1 MATKVGYIRQDPTE
15 AINWAEVGANFSGI
29 LKEEARVRE
38 EKKAEIDRATR
49 EMERVLKDSP
59 MGDSKNMNEWSLKYA
74 SDAQQQLLMVNTLLK
89 SGQLKPKDYTIIR
102 QNLADGTDQAFTL
115 VQEYQNEYS
124 DKMARMKAKYGDVGP
139 DGKPIIPS
147 QELEQFLMGTAE
159 GFGNFNA
166 SELVINPTTGNVM
179 VGFRNEKGEIESDPS
194 KLVGINNLRNRI
206 KGKFDLYDMQGA
218 ITKAKAETFGQF
230 QQIDAKLG
238 TLYQKGLIATISG
251 PAFRSPSNIADMVS
265 KGYITAEEGK
275 LIGMQA
281 KTEDLWVESQLS
293 NGYNVTSLLTNNLG
307 GTAPNGKPYDFVW
320 SASEED
326 ENHILLQQVD
336 GAVVPNF
343 DSEIGQVHR
352 QTAKEG
358 LLAAMRGALDVT
370 VAGQAISGTT
380 PPQQQE
386 WQAKRGDEKKEEA
399 SLASTWNAIGMNPDV
414 TVKRAKLQSL
424 LGDARVKKSGLFEI
438 NMSDI
443 AADGS
448 FTVDFIYPN
457 TPERNRLGILV
468 DENTTLE
475 EWAGLGSEVT
485 GITDPKEAIRL
496 GGGGKGTDKINSAG
510 FKGGVQDK
518 RGDTD
523 YTPAFVNYLDKFA
536 PAGTD
541 GGGYKNTDS
550 DKINLYYGPDIVIP
564 QIQKAF
570 PDLGLVVTKYSDDEI
585 QVKIPGSKASPLIL
599 EVDLYQT
606 ANQGKAISDLMTY
619 IQNNTPKSLVN
630 DIGKKKGWKSTTG
643 SGGIGGGNA
652 SQFNDDNE

>member
-166 SELVINPTTGNVM
+166 SELVINPTSGNVM

-206 KGKFDLYDMQGA
+206 KSKFDLYDMQGA
-218 ITKAKAETFGQF
+218 ITTAKAETFGQF

-281 KTEDLWVESQLS
+281 KTEDIWVESQLS

-352 QTAKEG
+352 QTAMDG
-358 LLAAMRGALDVT
+358 LLAATRGALDVA
-370 VAGQAISGTT
+370 VAGQVVGGNNPPAPPDPARGDRLKAQQSFMGNVAKLYYGTPQEIDEAGAWLRSQNPDIASIDRAGTDVIVVYADGHEEILKFANDTGTLSKEQWVKGNANFFLPVANKITDIDKTWNSSGADPSRGLNKEYSGVYSGTVSETEGVDEAFTRILTEQKGFT
-380 PPQQQE
+380 PSVLVADDE
-386 WQAKRGDEKKEEA
+386 NKTKTNLQAVLKGIPA
-399 SLASTWNAIGMNPDV
+399 SSNW
-414 TVKRAKLQSL
+414 
-424 LGDARVKKSGLFEI
+424 
-438 NMSDI
+438 
-443 AADGS
+443 
-448 FTVDFIYPN
+448 TVDFDWDGSDVVEIFNDKKELVMKIDLDDMTAEGQANAMKQLKN
-457 TPERNRLGILV
+457 TIAAATDAAGKSLLIGKGQK
-468 DENTTLE
+468 TTNKP
-475 EWAGLGSEVT
+475 T
-485 GITDPKEAIRL
+485 GKSSRIRTTATTPQQTEATDP
-496 GGGGKGTDKINSAG
+496 
-510 FKGGVQDK
+510 
-518 RGDTD
+518 
-523 YTPAFVNYLDKFA
+523 A
-536 PAGTD
+536 PH
-541 GGGYKNTDS
+541 
-550 DKINLYYGPDIVIP
+550 
-564 QIQKAF
+564 
-570 PDLGLVVTKYSDDEI
+570 
-585 QVKIPGSKASPLIL
+585 
-599 EVDLYQT
+599 
-606 ANQGKAISDLMTY
+606 
-619 IQNNTPKSLVN
+619 
-630 DIGKKKGWKSTTG
+630 
-643 SGGIGGGNA
+643 
-652 SQFNDDNE
+652 

>member
-89 SGQLKPKDYTIIR
+89 SGQLKPKDYTVIR

-124 DKMARMKAKYGDVGP
+124 DKMARMKAKFGDVGP
-139 DGKPIIPS
+139 DGKPIVPS

-166 SELVINPTTGNVM
+166 SELVINPTSGNVM
-179 VGFRNEKGEIESDPS
+179 VGFRNENGEIESDPN

-238 TLYQKGLIATISG
+238 TLYQKGLITTISG
-251 PAFRSPSNIADMVS
+251 PAFRSESNIADMVL

-281 KTEDLWVESQLS
+281 KTEDLWAESQLS
-293 NGYNVTSLLTNNLG
+293 NTYNVTSLLTNNLG
-307 GTAPNGKPYDFVW
+307 GIAPNGQPYKYTFKAD
-320 SASEED
+320 EED
-326 ENHILLQQVD
+326 DNTILLQQVD

-343 DSEIGQVHR
+343 DSAVGKVHK
-352 QTAKEG
+352 QTAKDG
-358 LLAAMRGALDVT
+358 LLAATRGALDVT

-380 PPQQQE
+380 PPQQRE
-386 WQAKRGDEKKEEA
+386 WEATRGDEKKEQK
-399 SLASTWNAIGMNPDV
+399 SFMGNV
-414 TVKRAKLQSL
+414 AKLYYGTPQ
-424 LGDARVKKSGLFEI
+424 EI
-438 NMSDI
+438 DEAGAWLRSQNPDI
-443 AADGS
+443 AAID
-448 FTVDFIYPN
+448 
-457 TPERNRLGILV
+457 R
-468 DENTTLE
+468 
-475 EWAGLGSEVT
+475 
-485 GITDPKEAIRL
+485 
-496 GGGGKGTDKINSAG
+496 
-510 FKGGVQDK
+510 
-518 RGDTD
+518 
-523 YTPAFVNYLDKFA
+523 
-536 PAGTD
+536 AGTD
-541 GGGYKNTDS
+541 VIVVYADGHEEVLKFTNDDGTLSQEQWVKGNANFFLPEGNKIRDVNETWKSSGADPNRELNTTYS
-550 DKINLYYGPDIVIP
+550 QEYAGTISKTEGVNE
-564 QIQKAF
+564 AF
-570 PDLGLVVTKYSDDEI
+570 TR
-585 QVKIPGSKASPLIL
+585 IL
-599 EVDLYQT
+599 TE
-606 ANQGKAISDLMTY
+606 
-619 IQNNTPKSLVN
+619 
-630 DIGKKKGWKSTTG
+630 KKGFTPSVLVPNSEEKTRTKLQAVLRGVPASSTWTVNEAEWGPNIVEIRNDKKELVMRIDLDGMTPEGQANAMKQLKNNVAAATDPTGMKLLIGTGQKKTTTPTGKSSRQRTTSTTQETKDKKT
-643 SGGIGGGNA
+643 NA
-652 SQFNDDNE
+652 PIE

>member
-89 SGQLKPKDYTIIR
+89 SGQLKPKDYTVIR

-115 VQEYQNEYS
+115 VQEYQDEYS

-166 SELVINPTTGNVM
+166 SELVINPTSGNVM
-179 VGFRNEKGEIESDPS
+179 VGFRNEKGEIESDPN

-206 KGKFDLYDMQGA
+206 KSKFDLYDMQGA

-251 PAFRSPSNIADMVS
+251 PAFRSQSNIDDMVS

-281 KTEDLWVESQLS
+281 KTEDLWAESQLS
-293 NGYNVTSLLTNNLG
+293 NTYNVTSLLTNNLG
-307 GTAPNGKPYDFVW
+307 GMAPNGQPYKFTFKAD
-320 SASEED
+320 EED
-326 ENHILLQQVD
+326 DNTILLQQVD

-343 DSEIGQVHR
+343 ESAIGKAHK
-352 QTAKEG
+352 QTAKDG
-358 LLAAMRGALDVT
+358 LLAATRGALDVT

-380 PPQQQE
+380 PPQQQQ
-386 WQAKRGDEKKEEA
+386 WQAARGDEKKKEA
-399 SLASTWNAIGMNPDV
+399 SLVSTWNEIGMNPDV

-424 LGDARVKKSGLFEI
+424 LGDERVKKSGLYEI
-438 NMSDI
+438 NMSDP
-443 AADGS
+443 APDGS

-457 TPERNRLGILV
+457 SPERNRLGIVV
-468 DENTTLE
+468 DENMTLE
-475 EWAGLGSEVT
+475 EWAGLGSEVH
-485 GITDPKEAIRL
+485 GISDPAEALRV
-496 GGGGKGTDKINSAG
+496 GGGGDGTSLINTKA
-510 FKGGVQDK
+510 FKGGVQDR
-518 RGDTD
+518 RGDVD
-523 YTPAFVNYLDKFA
+523 YTSSFANYLDKFA

-541 GGGYKNTDS
+541 RGGYTTSNS
-550 DKINLYYGPDIVIP
+550 SKINLYYGPDVVIP
-564 QIQKAF
+564 QIKKAF
-570 PDLGLVVTKYSDDEI
+570 PELGLVVTKYSGDKI

-599 EVDLYQT
+599 EVDLYRT
-606 ANQGKAISDLMTY
+606 DNQGLAISALMDY
-619 IQNNTPKSLVN
+619 IQQNTPKAKVDELG
-630 DIGKKKGWKSTTG
+630 GKLKWTSSTS
-643 SGGIGGGNA
+643 SGGTGGGGA
-652 SQFNDDNE
+652 PR

>member
-115 VQEYQNEYS
+115 VQEYQDEYA
-124 DKMARMKAKYGDVGP
+124 DKMARMKAKFGDVGP
-139 DGKPIIPS
+139 DGKPIVPS

-166 SELVINPTTGNVM
+166 SELVINPTSGNVM
-179 VGFRNEKGEIESDPS
+179 VGFRNENGEIDSDPN

-251 PAFRSPSNIADMVS
+251 PAFRSPSNIADMVA

-281 KTEDLWVESQLS
+281 KTEDLWAESQLS
-293 NGYNVTSLLTNNLG
+293 NVYNVTSLLTNNLG
-307 GTAPNGKPYDFVW
+307 GIAPNGQPYKFTFKAD
-320 SASEED
+320 EED
-326 ENHILLQQVD
+326 ENTILLQQVD

-343 DSEIGQVHR
+343 ESEIGQAHR
-352 QTAKEG
+352 QTAKDG
-358 LLAAMRGALDVT
+358 LLAATRGALDVT
-370 VAGQAISGTT
+370 VAGQAVSGTT
-380 PPQQQE
+380 PPQQQQ
-386 WQAKRGDEKKEEA
+386 WQAERGDKKKEEA
-399 SLASTWNAIGMNPDV
+399 SLASTWNEIGMSPDV
-414 TVKRAKLQSL
+414 ETKRAKLRAL
-424 LGDARVKKSGLFEI
+424 LGDERVKKSGLFEI
-438 NMSDI
+438 NMSEPT
-443 AADGS
+443 ADGS

-457 TPERNRLGILV
+457 NPERNRLGIVV
-468 DENTTLE
+468 DKDMTLE
-475 EWAGLGSEVT
+475 EWAGLGSEVH
-485 GITDPKEAIRL
+485 GISDPKEALRI
-496 GGGGKGTDKINSAG
+496 GGGGDGTSLINTAG
-510 FKGGVQDK
+510 FKGGVKDR
-518 RGDTD
+518 RGDVD
-523 YTPAFVNYLDKFA
+523 YTASFATYLDKFA

-541 GGGYKNTDS
+541 SGGYKTKES
-550 DKINLYYGPDIVIP
+550 SKINLYYGPDIVIP
-564 QIQKAF
+564 QIKNAF
-570 PDLGLVVTKYSDDEI
+570 PELGLIVTKYSGDEI
-585 QVKIPGSKASPLIL
+585 QVKIPGSKAAPLIL

-606 ANQGKAISDLMTY
+606 SNQGEAISTLMNY
-619 IQNNTPKSLVN
+619 IQQNTPKATVDKL
-630 DIGKKKGWKSTTG
+630 GGQLGWKSATTSGGGTG
-643 SGGIGGGNA
+643 SGGSA
-652 SQFNDDNE
+652 PR

>member
-38 EKKAEIDRATR
+38 EKKTEIDRATR

-89 SGQLKPKDYTIIR
+89 SGQLKPKDYTVIR

-124 DKMARMKAKYGDVGP
+124 DKMARMKAKFGDVGP
-139 DGKPIIPS
+139 DGKPLVPS

-166 SELVINPTTGNVM
+166 SELVINPTSGNVM
-179 VGFRNEKGEIESDPS
+179 VGFRNENGEIESDPN

-251 PAFRSPSNIADMVS
+251 PAFRSESNIADMVS

-281 KTEDLWVESQLS
+281 KTEDLWAESQLS
-293 NGYNVTSLLTNNLG
+293 NTYNVTSLLTNNLG
-307 GTAPNGKPYDFVW
+307 GMAPNGQPYKFTFKAD
-320 SASEED
+320 EED
-326 ENHILLQQVD
+326 DNTILLQQVD

-343 DSEIGQVHR
+343 DSAVGKVHK
-352 QTAKEG
+352 QTAKDG
-358 LLAAMRGALDVT
+358 LLAATRGALDVT

-380 PPQQQE
+380 PPQQQQ
-386 WQAKRGDEKKEEA
+386 WQAARGDEKKKEA
-399 SLASTWNAIGMNPDV
+399 SLASTWNEIGMSSDV
-414 TVKRAKLQSL
+414 EVKRAKLQSL
-424 LGDARVKKSGLFEI
+424 LGDERVKQSGLFEI
-438 NMSDI
+438 SMSEP

-448 FTVDFIYPN
+448 FTVDFVYPN
-457 TPERNRLGILV
+457 NPERNRLGIVV
-468 DENTTLE
+468 DENMTLE
-475 EWAGLGSEVT
+475 EWAGLGSEVH
-485 GITDPKEAIRL
+485 GISDPKEALRI
-496 GGGGKGTDKINSAG
+496 GGGGQGTDKINAAG
-510 FKGGVQDK
+510 FKGGVEDR
-518 RGDTD
+518 RGDVD
-523 YTPAFVNYLDKFA
+523 YSAPFTNYLDKFA

-541 GGGYKNTDS
+541 TGGYSKPDS
-550 DKINLYYGPDIVIP
+550 SKINLWYGPDIVIP
-564 QIQKAF
+564 QIKKAF
-570 PDLGLVVTKYSDDEI
+570 PELGLVVTKLSGNKI
-585 QVKIPGSKASPLIL
+585 QVKIPGSKKEALTL

-606 ANQGKAISDLMTY
+606 SNQGKGITELMNY
-619 IQNNTPKSLVN
+619 IQQNTPKSLIN
-630 DIGKKKGWKSTTG
+630 EIGKQKGWKSTTSSGSRSG
-643 SGGIGGGNA
+643 SGGSA
-652 SQFNDDNE
+652 PR

>member
-1 MATKVGYIRQDPTE
+1 M
-15 AINWAEVGANFSGI
+15 
-29 LKEEARVRE
+29 
-38 EKKAEIDRATR
+38 
-49 EMERVLKDSP
+49 
-59 MGDSKNMNEWSLKYA
+59 
-74 SDAQQQLLMVNTLLK
+74 
-89 SGQLKPKDYTIIR
+89 
-102 QNLADGTDQAFTL
+102 
-115 VQEYQNEYS
+115 
-124 DKMARMKAKYGDVGP
+124 
-139 DGKPIIPS
+139 
-147 QELEQFLMGTAE
+147 
-159 GFGNFNA
+159 
-166 SELVINPTTGNVM
+166 
-179 VGFRNEKGEIESDPS
+179 
-194 KLVGINNLRNRI
+194 
-206 KGKFDLYDMQGA
+206 
-218 ITKAKAETFGQF
+218 
-230 QQIDAKLG
+230 IDAKLG
-238 TLYQKGLIATISG
+238 TLYQKGFIATISG
-251 PAFRSPSNIADMVS
+251 PAFRSESNIADMVS

-370 VAGQAISGTT
+370 VAGQAVSGTT
-380 PPQQQE
+380 PPQQQQ
-386 WQAKRGDEKKEEA
+386 WQAERGDKKKEEA
-399 SLASTWNAIGMNPDV
+399 SLASTWNEIGMNPDV

-496 GGGGKGTDKINSAG
+496 GGGGKGTDKINSAV
-510 FKGGVQDK
+510 FKG
-518 RGDTD
+518 
-523 YTPAFVNYLDKFA
+523 
-536 PAGTD
+536 
-541 GGGYKNTDS
+541 
-550 DKINLYYGPDIVIP
+550 
-564 QIQKAF
+564 
-570 PDLGLVVTKYSDDEI
+570 
-585 QVKIPGSKASPLIL
+585 
-599 EVDLYQT
+599 
-606 ANQGKAISDLMTY
+606 
-619 IQNNTPKSLVN
+619 
-630 DIGKKKGWKSTTG
+630 
-643 SGGIGGGNA
+643 
-652 SQFNDDNE
+652 

>member
-15 AINWAEVGANFSGI
+15 AINWAEVGANFSG
-29 LKEEARVRE
+29 LLQEEARVRE

-74 SDAQQQLLMVNTLLK
+74 SDAQNQLLMTNALLK
-89 SGQLKPKDYTIIR
+89 NGQLKPKDYTIIR

-206 KGKFDLYDMQGA
+206 KSKFDLYDMQGA
-218 ITKAKAETFGQF
+218 ITTAKAETFGQF
-230 QQIDAKLG
+230 QMIDAKLG

-251 PAFRSPSNIADMVS
+251 PAFRSESNIADMVS

-293 NGYNVTSLLTNNLG
+293 NAYNVTSLLTNNLG

-352 QTAKEG
+352 QTAMDG
-358 LLAAMRGALDVT
+358 LLAATRGALDVA
-370 VAGQAISGTT
+370 VAGQVVGGNN
-380 PPQQQE
+380 PP
-386 WQAKRGDEKKEEA
+386 APPDPARGDRLKA
-399 SLASTWNAIGMNPDV
+399 QQSFMGNV
-414 TVKRAKLQSL
+414 AKLYYGTPQ
-424 LGDARVKKSGLFEI
+424 EI
-438 NMSDI
+438 DEAGAWLRSQNPDI
-443 AADGS
+443 AAIDRAGTDVIVVYNDGHEEVLKFS
-448 FTVDFIYPN
+448 NDKGTLTQEQWVKGNANFFLPVANKITDIDKTWNSSGADPSRGLNKEYSGVYSGTVSETEGVDEAFTRILTEQKGFTPSVLVADDENKTKTNLQAVLKGIPASSNWTVDFDWDGSDVVEIFNDKKELVMKIDLDDMTAEGQANAMKQLKN
-457 TPERNRLGILV
+457 TIAAAT
-468 DENTTLE
+468 DA
-475 EWAGLGSEVT
+475 AGKSQIIGKDQKKINKPT
-485 GITDPKEAIRL
+485 GIASSRQKITATTPQPTGATDP
-496 GGGGKGTDKINSAG
+496 
-510 FKGGVQDK
+510 
-518 RGDTD
+518 
-523 YTPAFVNYLDKFA
+523 A
-536 PAGTD
+536 PR
-541 GGGYKNTDS
+541 
-550 DKINLYYGPDIVIP
+550 
-564 QIQKAF
+564 
-570 PDLGLVVTKYSDDEI
+570 
-585 QVKIPGSKASPLIL
+585 
-599 EVDLYQT
+599 
-606 ANQGKAISDLMTY
+606 
-619 IQNNTPKSLVN
+619 
-630 DIGKKKGWKSTTG
+630 
-643 SGGIGGGNA
+643 
-652 SQFNDDNE
+652 

>member
-89 SGQLKPKDYTIIR
+89 SGQLKPKDYTVIR

-124 DKMARMKAKYGDVGP
+124 DKMARMKAKFGDVGP
-139 DGKPIIPS
+139 DGKPIVPS

-166 SELVINPTTGNVM
+166 SELVINPTSGNVM
-179 VGFRNEKGEIESDPS
+179 VGFRNENGEIESDPN

-251 PAFRSPSNIADMVS
+251 PAFRSESNIADMVS

-281 KTEDLWVESQLS
+281 KTEDLWAESQLS
-293 NGYNVTSLLTNNLG
+293 NTYNVTSLLTNNLG
-307 GTAPNGKPYDFVW
+307 GMAPNGQPYKFTFKAD
-320 SASEED
+320 EED
-326 ENHILLQQVD
+326 DNTILLQQVD

-343 DSEIGQVHR
+343 DSEVGKVHK
-352 QTAKEG
+352 QTAKDG
-358 LLAAMRGALDVT
+358 LLAATRGALDVT
-370 VAGQAISGTT
+370 VAGQAISGAT
-380 PPQQQE
+380 PPQQQQ
-386 WQAKRGDEKKEEA
+386 WQAARGDEKKKEV
-399 SLASTWNAIGMNPDV
+399 SMVGTWGQLYNGTPEQVESAAN
-414 TVKRAKLQSL
+414 TL
-424 LGDARVKKSGLFEI
+424 LGTELSKKQGVSSIDTKSKPGYVIITYDGTGTIKPSTREIPMVRDDGNGKMVPIPFEEFAQSGNEIHGVDDVKEAVKASG
-438 NMSDI
+438 SDGKRPYNGGI
-443 AADGS
+443 GAVSQRDGAAD
-448 FTVDFIYPN
+448 Y
-457 TPERNRLGILV
+457 
-468 DENTTLE
+468 
-475 EWAGLGSEVT
+475 
-485 GITDPKEAIRL
+485 
-496 GGGGKGTDKINSAG
+496 SAP
-510 FKGGVQDK
+510 F
-518 RGDTD
+518 
-523 YTPAFVNYLDKFA
+523 ANYLDKFA

-541 GGGYKNTDS
+541 GGGYKKADS

-570 PDLGLVVTKYSDDEI
+570 PELGLVVTKYDNKRI
-585 QVKIPGSKASPLIL
+585 QVKIPGSKTSPLIL
-599 EVDLYQT
+599 EVDLYLN
-606 ANQGKAISDLMTY
+606 ANQGKAISDLMDY
-619 IQNNTPKSLVN
+619 IQDNTPKSKVDAL
-630 DIGKKKGWKSTTG
+630 GKQLKWKSTTSSSGGQG
-643 SGGIGGGNA
+643 SGAA
-652 SQFNDDNE
+652 SKF

>member
-29 LKEEARVRE
+29 LKEESRVRG

-74 SDAQQQLLMVNTLLK
+74 SDAQQQLLMVNSLLK
-89 SGQLKPKDYTIIR
+89 SGQLKPMDYTVIR

-124 DKMARMKAKYGDVGP
+124 DKMSRMKAKYGDVGP
-139 DGKPIIPS
+139 DGKPIVPS

-166 SELVINPTTGNVM
+166 SELVINPTSGNVM
-179 VGFRNEKGEIESDPS
+179 VGFRNENGEIESDPN

-206 KGKFDLYDMQGA
+206 KSKFDLYDMQGA

-238 TLYQKGLIATISG
+238 SLYQKGLIATISG
-251 PAFRSPSNIADMVS
+251 PAFRVESNIADMVS

-281 KTEDLWVESQLS
+281 KTEDLWAESQLS
-293 NGYNVTSLLTNNLG
+293 NTYNVTSLLTNNLG
-307 GTAPNGKPYDFVW
+307 GIAPNGQPYAFTFKSD
-320 SASEED
+320 EEN
-326 ENHILLQQVD
+326 ENTILLQQVD

-343 DSEIGQVHR
+343 DSTLGKAHKQI
-352 QTAKEG
+352 AKDG
-358 LLAAMRGALDVT
+358 LIAATRGALDVT

-380 PPQQQE
+380 PPQQQQ
-386 WQAKRGDEKKEEA
+386 WQAARGDAKKEEA
-399 SLASTWNAIGMNPDV
+399 SLASTWNEIGINPDV
-414 TVKRAKLQSL
+414 DVKRAKLQAL
-424 LGDARVKKSGLFEI
+424 LGDDRVKKSGLYEI
-438 NMSDI
+438 NMSDP

-457 TPERNRLGILV
+457 TPERNRLGIVV
-468 DENTTLE
+468 DKNMTLE
-475 EWAGLGSEVT
+475 EWAGLGSEVH
-485 GITDPKEAIRL
+485 GISDPAEAL
-496 GGGGKGTDKINSAG
+496 KVGGGGDGSSKINAQG
-510 FKGGVQDK
+510 FKGGVKDR
-518 RGDTD
+518 RGDVD
-523 YTPAFVNYLDKFA
+523 YTSSFATYLDKFA

-541 GGGYKNTDS
+541 NGGYTTATS
-550 DKINLYYGPDIVIP
+550 SKINLYQEPDIVIP
-564 QIQKAF
+564 QIKKAF
-570 PDLGLVVTKYSDDEI
+570 PDLGLVVTKESKDKI
-585 QVKIPGSKASPLIL
+585 KVTIPGSNAAPLIL
-599 EVDLYQT
+599 EVDLYKT
-606 ANQGKAISDLMTY
+606 SNQGEAISALMNY
-619 IQNNTPKSLVN
+619 LQQNTPKAKVDELG
-630 DIGKKKGWKSTTG
+630 GKLKWTSSSG
-643 SGGIGGGNA
+643 SGGSGSGGGA
-652 SQFNDDNE
+652 PK